1 MILTNNTANETAEN
15 DDTVLLRQTTA
26 SIADA
31 LLRLGG
37 SDDSGESS
45 SSSQMESKRKRL
57 VSVIAESDAAST
69 SSQST
74 ATENNVKKIHQEPK
88 NKRQRKSPI
97 PPSQVV
103 CSVPNEACSRDS
115 SKPTLNIV
123 REGTNTKAVD
133 EKDEE
138 RALSFSTS
146 EFQREVQ
153 IQPSQ
158 RKFPGDIGCISQ
170 MFHKDFR
177 PLRAAPRMPSQIVPD
192 YPPPMPAMPSRFV
205 PSANPGTMYSTAITE
220 HNDCLIMHSYTV
232 LPRMM
237 NPHQLALAQLTNG
250 M

>member
-1 MILTNNTANETAEN
+1 MIVTNKVANETAEN
-15 DDTVLLRQTTA
+15 QETVLLQQTTA

-37 SDDSGESS
+37 SDDGGDSS
-45 SSSQMESKRKRL
+45 SSSQMRNGGKRRISL
-57 VSVIAESDAAST
+57 VAESDAAST
-69 SSQST
+69 SSQTADSETDVQST
-74 ATENNVKKIHQEPK
+74 KNLT

-103 CSVPNEACSRDS
+103 CSVSNEACPSGS
-115 SKPTLNIV
+115 SKSEPNIV
-123 REGTNTKAVD
+123 REGMNSKVLD
-133 EKDEE
+133 EKDEQ

-158 RKFPGDIGCISQ
+158 RKVPGDIGYISQ

-177 PLRAAPRMPSQIVPD
+177 PLSAAPRMPREIVPEF
-192 YPPPMPAMPSRFV
+192 PPPMPAMASRFA
-205 PSANPGTMYSTAITE
+205 PRANPGTMYSTAITE

-232 LPRMM
+232 LPRLVA
-237 NPHQLALAQLTNG
+237 PHHMALAQLTNG